1 MTSTAHALI
10 AELDVAISNASVAR
24 QAKILQS
31 VTDLFLDSSMNF
43 SDEQVAVF
51 DDVIRR
57 LMEKADNTALI
68 KLSARLASIGN
79 PPTHVIVSLAQD
91 DDIAVSG
98 PILQSSAALPDKTVA
113 EIASVKGPKHLAA
126 IAGRRRI
133 NESRRVVQDRGKP
146 GSPAVGNRLRQA
158 DQPRQDRQDPGG
170 GDCRPQRPAGRTA
183 AIPEAGFG
191 LRPRNAG
198 LERAKGIEPS
208 YAAWEVHSLDATSM
222 S

>member
-31 VTDLFLDSSMNF
+31 VTDLFLDSSMCF

-133 NESRRVVQDRGKP
+133 NEIITDILVDRGTPDVSYKIVANP
-146 GSPAVGNRLRQA
+146 EARLSEIGFVKLINRAKTDKTLA
-158 DQPRQDRQDPGG
+158 AAI
-170 GDCRPQRPAGRTA
+170 AGRNDL
-183 AIPEAGFG
+183 PEELLPFLKLALG
-191 LRPRNAG
+191 
-198 LERAKGIEPS
+198 
-208 YAAWEVHSLDATSM
+208 
-222 S
+222 

>member
-31 VTDLFLDSSMNF
+31 VTDLFLDSSMRF

-133 NESRRVVQDRGKP
+133 NEIITDILVDRGNPDVSYKIVANP
-146 GSPAVGNRLRQA
+146 EARLSEIGFVKLINRAKTDKTLA
-158 DQPRQDRQDPGG
+158 AAI
-170 GDCRPQRPAGRTA
+170 AGRNDL
-183 AIPEAGFG
+183 PEELLPFLKLALG
-191 LRPRNAG
+191 
-198 LERAKGIEPS
+198 
-208 YAAWEVHSLDATSM
+208 
-222 S
+222 

>member
-31 VTDLFLDSSMNF
+31 VTDLFLDSTMNF

-57 LMEKADNTALI
+57 LMQRADNAALI

-98 PILQSSAALPDKTVA
+98 PILQSSLALPDKTVA
-113 EIASVKGPKHLAA
+113 EIASIKGPKHLAA
-126 IAGRRRI
+126 IASRQRI
-133 NESRRVVQDRGKP
+133 NEIITDILVDRG
-146 GSPAVGNRLRQA
+146 SPDVSYKIVANPEARLSEMGFVKLINRAKTDKTLA
-158 DQPRQDRQDPGG
+158 TAI
-170 GDCRPQRPAGRTA
+170 AGRNDLPEEL
-183 AIPEAGFG
+183 IPFLKLALG
-191 LRPRNAG
+191 
-198 LERAKGIEPS
+198 
-208 YAAWEVHSLDATSM
+208 
-222 S
+222 

>member
-10 AELDVAISNASVAR
+10 AELDVAISNASVPR

-31 VTDLFLDSSMNF
+31 VTDLFLDSSMHF

-133 NESRRVVQDRGKP
+133 NEIITDILVDRG
-146 GSPAVGNRLRQA
+146 SPDVSYKIVANPEARLSEIGFVKLINRAKTDKTLA
-158 DQPRQDRQDPGG
+158 AAI
-170 GDCRPQRPAGRTA
+170 AGRTDL
-183 AIPEAGFG
+183 PEELLPFLKLALG
-191 LRPRNAG
+191 
-198 LERAKGIEPS
+198 
-208 YAAWEVHSLDATSM
+208 
-222 S
+222 

>member
-31 VTDLFLDSSMNF
+31 VTDLFLDSSMLF

-133 NESRRVVQDRGKP
+133 NEIITDILVDRG
-146 GSPAVGNRLRQA
+146 SPDVSYKIVANPEARLSEIGFVKLINRAKTDKTLA
-158 DQPRQDRQDPGG
+158 AAI
-170 GDCRPQRPAGRTA
+170 AGRTDL
-183 AIPEAGFG
+183 PEELLPFLKLALG
-191 LRPRNAG
+191 
-198 LERAKGIEPS
+198 
-208 YAAWEVHSLDATSM
+208 
-222 S
+222 

>member
-31 VTDLFLDSSMNF
+31 VTDLFLDSSMLF

-133 NESRRVVQDRGKP
+133 NEIITDILVDRGNPDVSYKIVANP
-146 GSPAVGNRLRQA
+146 EARLSEIGFVKLINRAKTDKTLA
-158 DQPRQDRQDPGG
+158 AAI
-170 GDCRPQRPAGRTA
+170 AGRNDL
-183 AIPEAGFG
+183 PEELLPFLKLALG
-191 LRPRNAG
+191 
-198 LERAKGIEPS
+198 
-208 YAAWEVHSLDATSM
+208 
-222 S
+222 

>member
-133 NESRRVVQDRGKP
+133 NEIITDILVDRG
-146 GSPAVGNRLRQA
+146 SPDVSYKIVANPEARLSEIGFVKLINRAKTDKTLA
-158 DQPRQDRQDPGG
+158 AAI
-170 GDCRPQRPAGRTA
+170 AGRNDL
-183 AIPEAGFG
+183 PEELLPFLKLALG
-191 LRPRNAG
+191 
-198 LERAKGIEPS
+198 
-208 YAAWEVHSLDATSM
+208 
-222 S
+222 

>member
-10 AELDVAISNASVAR
+10 AELDVAISNASAAR
-24 QAKILQS
+24 QATILQS
-31 VTDLFLDSSMNF
+31 VTDLFLDSSMHF

-98 PILQSSAALPDKTVA
+98 PILESSLALPDKTVA

-133 NESRRVVQDRGKP
+133 DEIITDILVDRG
-146 GSPAVGNRLRQA
+146 SPDVSYKIVANPEARLSEIGFVKLINRAKTDKTLA
-158 DQPRQDRQDPGG
+158 AAI
-170 GDCRPQRPAGRTA
+170 AGRNDL
-183 AIPEAGFG
+183 PEELLPFLKLALG
-191 LRPRNAG
+191 
-198 LERAKGIEPS
+198 
-208 YAAWEVHSLDATSM
+208 
-222 S
+222 

>member
-31 VTDLFLDSSMNF
+31 VTDLFLDSSMLF

-133 NESRRVVQDRGKP
+133 NEIITDILVDRG
-146 GSPAVGNRLRQA
+146 SPDVSYKIVANPEARLSEIGFVKLINRAKTDKTLA
-158 DQPRQDRQDPGG
+158 AAI
-170 GDCRPQRPAGRTA
+170 AGRNDL
-183 AIPEAGFG
+183 PEELLPFLKLALG
-191 LRPRNAG
+191 
-198 LERAKGIEPS
+198 
-208 YAAWEVHSLDATSM
+208 
-222 S
+222 

>member
-31 VTDLFLDSSMNF
+31 VTDLFLDSSMHF

-57 LMEKADNTALI
+57 LMEKADNATLI

-98 PILQSSAALPDKTVA
+98 PILQSSSALPDKTVA

-126 IAGRRRI
+126 IAGRQRI
-133 NESRRVVQDRGKP
+133 NEIITDILVDRG
-146 GSPAVGNRLRQA
+146 SPDVSYKIVANPEARLSEMGFVKLINRAKTDKALA
-158 DQPRQDRQDPGG
+158 TAI
-170 GDCRPQRPAGRTA
+170 AGRNDLPEEL
-183 AIPEAGFG
+183 IPFLKLALG
-191 LRPRNAG
+191 
-198 LERAKGIEPS
+198 
-208 YAAWEVHSLDATSM
+208 
-222 S
+222 

>member
-133 NESRRVVQDRGKP
+133 NEIITDILVDRGNPDVSYKIVANP
-146 GSPAVGNRLRQA
+146 EARLSEIGFVKLINRAKTDKTLA
-158 DQPRQDRQDPGG
+158 AAI
-170 GDCRPQRPAGRTA
+170 AGRNDL
-183 AIPEAGFG
+183 PEELLPFLKLALG
-191 LRPRNAG
+191 
-198 LERAKGIEPS
+198 
-208 YAAWEVHSLDATSM
+208 
-222 S
+222 